1 MAFLIGN
8 AIFLCHSSDMHV
20 KVDQAGRIVL
30 PKKVR
35 DRLGLRKDSQL
46 ELKESA
52 EGIVLKPVDEVSL
65 WRRENGRLVFH
76 GHPSGRVDWNRLIEE
91 DREERMRKIG
101 GW

>member
-1 MAFLIGN
+1 MQ
-8 AIFLCHSSDMHV
+8 V

-35 DRLGLRKDSQL
+35 DRFSLHKDSKL
-46 ELKESA
+46 ELEETA
-52 EGIVLKPVDEVSL
+52 EGMVLKPVEQSSALV
-65 WRRENGRLVFH
+65 RRNGRLVFT
-76 GHPSGRVDWNRLIEE
+76 GRPIGKIDWNRLVEE

>member
-1 MAFLIGN
+1 MQ
-8 AIFLCHSSDMHV
+8 V

-35 DRLGLRKDSQL
+35 DRFSLHKDSRL
-46 ELKESA
+46 ELEENLEGVFLRPIVHES
-52 EGIVLKPVDEVSL
+52 GLSRDDHGWLVHTGRPVGKINWD
-65 WRRENGRLVFH
+65 RLTQ
-76 GHPSGRVDWNRLIEE
+76 E

>member
-1 MAFLIGN
+1 
-8 AIFLCHSSDMHV
+8 MHV

-35 DRLGLRKDSQL
+35 DRLGLRKDSAL

-52 EGIVLKPVDEVSL
+52 EGIFLTPIDEDSA
-65 WRRENGRLVFH
+65 WQRENGRLVFY
-76 GHPSGRVDWNRLIEE
+76 GCPVGRVDWDKLIEE